1 MKDIVPR
8 YQTMR
13 GYRVERK
20 WGWDCHGM
28 PIENIVEE
36 KLGLKTKRIL
46 KKLALINLMS
56 FVVKMF

>member
-46 KKLALINLMS
+46 KNWH
-56 FVVKMF
+56 